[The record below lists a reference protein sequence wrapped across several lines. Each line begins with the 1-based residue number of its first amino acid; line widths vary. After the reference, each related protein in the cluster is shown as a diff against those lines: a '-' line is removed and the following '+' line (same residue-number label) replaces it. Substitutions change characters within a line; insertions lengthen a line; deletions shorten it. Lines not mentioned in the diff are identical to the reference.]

1 MKRRILKRVERELKK
16 HFRRSEMPE
25 EAELIARNLGAKRLR
40 KLCHENV
47 DDRENGKH
55 FKRTKRKQVLIDA
68 ANILEAERQ

>member
-1 MKRRILKRVERELKK
+1 
-16 HFRRSEMPE
+16 MPE

-47 DDRENGKH
+47 DDGENGKH